1 MLDERVDAPPPSGK
15 LDERV
20 DAPPPPPADR
30 GTDRGAGTRAKLD
43 ERVDAPPPP
52 PADRGDGARR
62 PADRLELPPDPAPAP
77 APSAA
82 PSAAAPMPRPS
93 STYAPEPTRTY
104 APAPSDAPLRA
115 APAPSEDTP
124 HEPLRATVLAGSGL
138 LHTLDVRLPNDTTSR
153 LSYQLDPVA
162 LFAGEVEAVLPAL
175 GLGVQA
181 RAAFSPVRFQVAVGD
196 STDQPSGSMLDLAF
210 AARYHL
216 LLSGQGRDAIRLIP
230 TLGARLDVLSVSE
243 HLANLIH
250 GSTSFAPYAGVD
262 LRMPFASSFEA
273 IVALEGGLVLSFSE
287 SPARDGQFGSGLS
300 FGAGL
305 GLRWWLASSVAIA
318 LDGRYDVRQIN
329 LQGASERQPVAREDL
344 RDLSLGNRD
353 LRLGLGLAFRL

>member
-1 MLDERVDAPPPSGK
+1 MLDI
-15 LDERV
+15 
-20 DAPPPPPADR
+20 
-30 GTDRGAGTRAKLD
+30 
-43 ERVDAPPPP
+43 
-52 PADRGDGARR
+52 
-62 PADRLELPPDPAPAP
+62 
-77 APSAA
+77 
-82 PSAAAPMPRPS
+82 
-93 STYAPEPTRTY
+93 
-104 APAPSDAPLRA
+104 
-115 APAPSEDTP
+115 
-124 HEPLRATVLAGSGL
+124 
-138 LHTLDVRLPNDTTSR
+138 
-153 LSYQLDPVA
+153 
-162 LFAGEVEAVLPAL
+162 
-175 GLGVQA
+175 
-181 RAAFSPVRFQVAVGD
+181 
-196 STDQPSGSMLDLAF
+196 AF